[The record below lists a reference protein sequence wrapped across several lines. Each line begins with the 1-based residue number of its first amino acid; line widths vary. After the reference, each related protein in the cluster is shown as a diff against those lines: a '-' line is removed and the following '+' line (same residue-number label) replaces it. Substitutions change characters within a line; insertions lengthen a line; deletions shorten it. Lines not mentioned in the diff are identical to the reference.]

1 MGRWEIP
8 NNWQWVKVGEI
19 ANVFGGGTPS
29 TRISQN
35 FSEDTGIAWLTPADL
50 SGYESTYIKRG
61 KRNITQAGYDSSSAV
76 LLPPGTVLYTSR
88 APIGYCVIAENEIA
102 TNQGFKSF
110 VLLGQT
116 VPEYIRYYLVSSKEY
131 AESFASGT
139 TFKELS
145 GSRIKELLIPLPP
158 LNEQKRV
165 SQKIKALQSRSTKA
179 RKALESIPPLLE
191 KFRQSVLSSAFRGD
205 LTADWRAQ
213 NPDIEP
219 AEKLL
224 ERIRKERRK
233 RWEEDELA
241 KMKANGKTPK
251 GDKWKKKY
259 KEPEPVD
266 TTDLP
271 ELPEG
276 WCWATIDTIAFVTKL
291 AGFEYTKYVTYD
303 PNGDLP
309 VIKAENAGK
318 YGFKETDFSF
328 VQSESVTHLTRS
340 FLKGGEVLMTFVG
353 AGVGQVA
360 MVPEGQQYF
369 LGPNIAMIRNESS
382 FALTRY
388 IELFLRSPLGFG
400 LAMTFVKAVAQ
411 PSLSMKTIRRIPI
424 AIPPI
429 KEQKIIDSNLSQY
442 NDIIEEVES
451 IITTL
456 KEKYLTLDQ
465 SILSKAFRG
474 ELVPQD
480 PNDEPASKL
489 LERIKQEKAFLEAGK
504 KQRGK
509 AGRKKVTRK
518 KKATAMAK
526 KNERRP
532 LVEVLQPHSSGLSPE
547 ELFQQAGFDEYLVDE
562 FYIELKNEVVSGN
575 IIEDRPDQ
583 ERVIL
588 RLNAA

>member
-1 MGRWEIP
+1 MDSSNKDKGVWPSDKLPFTWAWAPMDLVFNNETSSNRKLKQKKYLPEGRIAVIDQGQELVGGYTNDDNIAFTGELP
-8 NNWQWVKVGEI
+8 VIIFGDHTRCVKYIDFPFAQGADGVKVLSPTSLVDPKFSYYSLLTLSLPDKGYSRHFKFLKETQFPI
-19 ANVFGGGTPS
+19 PS
-29 TRISQN
+29 
-35 FSEDTGIAWLTPADL
+35 
-50 SGYESTYIKRG
+50 
-61 KRNITQAGYDSSSAV
+61 
-76 LLPPGTVLYTSR
+76 LP
-88 APIGYCVIAENEIA
+88 
-102 TNQGFKSF
+102 
-110 VLLGQT
+110 
-116 VPEYIRYYLVSSKEY
+116 
-131 AESFASGT
+131 
-139 TFKELS
+139 
-145 GSRIKELLIPLPP
+145 
-158 LNEQKRV
+158 EQKRIAK
-165 SQKIKALQSRSTKA
+165 KIDALQSRSSKA
-179 RKALESIPPLLE
+179 RKALEAIPPLLD

-241 KMKANGKTPK
+241 KMKAKGQTPK
-251 GDKWKKKY
+251 DDKWKKKY

-271 ELPEG
+271 GLPEG
-276 WCWATIDTIAFVTKL
+276 WCWTTIDTIAFVTKL

-382 FALTRY
+382 FVLPRY

-400 LAMTFVKAVAQ
+400 LAMSFVKAVAQ
-411 PSLSMKTIRRIPI
+411 PSLSMKTIRKIPI

-429 KEQKIIDSNLSQY
+429 KEQKIIVSNLSQY
-442 NDIIEEVES
+442 NDIIEEVGS

-456 KEKYLTLDQ
+456 KEKHLTLDQ

-480 PNDEPASKL
+480 PNDEPASVL
-489 LERIKQEKAFLEAGK
+489 LERIKQEMASLEAEKKQKVKVGK
-504 KQRGK
+504 KK
-509 AGRKKVTRK
+509 TVIRKKEVF
-518 KKATAMAK
+518 AMAK
-526 KNERRP
+526 KKERRP

-547 ELFQQAGFDEYLVDE
+547 KLFQQAGFDEYLVDE

-583 ERVIL
+583 ERVLL